1 MWLPL
6 ILASVRQERALDDMA
21 FLLRYKLVGAPV
33 EATRPPLELRGS
45 RATITLQPVLR
56 RHHSVMTLAS
66 VLPQVQLCEF

>member
-1 MWLPL
+1 ME
-6 ILASVRQERALDDMA
+6 S
-21 FLLRYKLVGAPV
+21 
-33 EATRPPLELRGS
+33 TRPPLELCGS